1 MTASSPASRFW
12 RAIAVG
18 LSWGAAAACHAEPKG
33 AITTA
38 ILTEQSV
45 DTMRVKPGAPVEIRL
60 RAQPGTGFSWFPN
73 ASASM
78 LSSMEPMRDD
88 GAPGG
93 WETQRFRFSTK
104 RAGTYRLAFTYDQP
118 WPGGI
123 KAARSK
129 SFTIT
134 VR

>member
-1 MTASSPASRFW
+1 
-12 RAIAVG
+12 
-18 LSWGAAAACHAEPKG
+18 
-33 AITTA
+33 
-38 ILTEQSV
+38 
-45 DTMRVKPGAPVEIRL
+45 MRVKAGAPVEIRL
-60 RAQPGTGFSWFPN
+60 RAQPGTGFSWFPKGPV
-73 ASASM
+73 SM
-78 LSSMEPMRDD
+78 LRSMEPMR
-88 GAPGG
+88 GEGTLGG